1 MLIICGTF
9 LRIEVVVESVLDI
22 EDSEV
27 GKRDIAFA
35 LMVLTTGEKN
45 INPNNNDNKNK
56 QKNRLLRAGFP
67 RKQPLSLV

>member
-56 QKNRLLRAGFP
+56 QKTDCYGLGSP
-67 RKQPLSLV
+67 GSSL